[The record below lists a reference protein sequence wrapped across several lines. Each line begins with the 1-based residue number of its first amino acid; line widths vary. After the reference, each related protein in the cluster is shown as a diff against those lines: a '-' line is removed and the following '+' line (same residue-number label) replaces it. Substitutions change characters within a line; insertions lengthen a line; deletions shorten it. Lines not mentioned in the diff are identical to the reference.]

1 MSSSTKFNQVPD
13 GARIKKP
20 KEKVKIIGHSC
31 VMKPPQSEIT
41 QDEVRCEKIGSGTD
55 MITVITPDVKRSQQV
70 PTQKYKND
78 QVPALPVATTQ
89 RKSSL
94 RQKSEKQSNPQEDTT
109 ATSPAIMPLMDTRGH
124 LVTDDLFES
133 STSPRQEKQGTEW
146 HRPVDVFPEDGFYDE
161 TPTIYV
167 DRGTVSEI
175 GSIRTKK
182 APMSVVKKLFGVHPS
197 RFGMDTAEAFVFGES
212 ATEDDS
218 GEDRASH
225 NISSAQRDSMVSF
238 SSLSAKRAAGIAR
251 SYSTIYFIYALVYYR
266 LLFCRSIL

>member
-41 QDEVRCEKIGSGTD
+41 RDEVRCEKIGTD
-55 MITVITPDVKRSQQV
+55 MITVITPDVKRSQHV
-70 PTQKYKND
+70 PTQKYTND
-78 QVPALPVATTQ
+78 QVPALALPVATTQ

-94 RQKSEKQSNPQEDTT
+94 RQKSEKQSNPQEDTK

-133 STSPRQEKQGTEW
+133 STSPRQEKQGTER

-175 GSIRTKK
+175 GSIRKK
-182 APMSVVKKLFGVHPS
+182 TAPMSVVKKLFGVHPS

-218 GEDRASH
+218 DEGRASP
-225 NISSAQRDSMVSF
+225 NISSAQRDSMVSA
-238 SSLSAKRAAGIAR
+238 SSLSAKRAAGITVLC
-251 SYSTIYFIYALVYYR
+251 SYSTIYFIGALTQM
-266 LLFCRSIL
+266 